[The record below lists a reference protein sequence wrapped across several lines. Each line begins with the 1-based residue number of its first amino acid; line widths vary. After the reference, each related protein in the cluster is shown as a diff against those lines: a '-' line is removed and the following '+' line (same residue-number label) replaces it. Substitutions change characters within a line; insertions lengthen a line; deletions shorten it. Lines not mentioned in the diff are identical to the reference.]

1 MGTPRGALMKA
12 VINAVIANPYSR
24 PNEIGELLGKEAGGV
39 SNVLSKLYRAGVLGR
54 KKCRYYF
61 KGFKA
66 QKQVKPAPVKEVKQ
80 VEQKESKQL
89 ELPLFAVPLS
99 PYSRIESL
107 EKEVY
112 ELKVQLLDQY
122 AIIKYLEDKLE
133 NHE

>member
-1 MGTPRGALMKA
+1 MKA

-24 PNEIGELLGKEAGGV
+24 PNELGELLGKEAGGV

-89 ELPLFAVPLS
+89 ELPLFAVPPS

-133 NHE
+133 NHER

>member
-1 MGTPRGALMKA
+1 MKA

-24 PNEIGELLGKEAGGV
+24 PNEIGELLSKDARGV
-39 SNVLSKLYRAGVLGR
+39 SNVLSKLYRDGILGR

-61 KGFKA
+61 KNA
-66 QKQVKPAPVKEVKQ
+66 TPRKQTKVALVKEVGQ
-80 VEQKESKQL
+80 VDESKQL
-89 ELPLFAVPLS
+89 ELPLFAVPPS

-122 AIIKYLEDKLE
+122 AIVKYLEDKLE

>member
-24 PNEIGELLGKEAGGV
+24 PNELGELLGKEAGGV

-66 QKQVKPAPVKEVKQ
+66 QKQVKPAPVKEAKQ
-80 VEQKESKQL
+80 VVQEESKQL
-89 ELPLFAVPLS
+89 ELPLFEAPNN
-99 PYSRIESL
+99 PYTKIQAL
-107 EKEVY
+107 EKELY
-112 ELKVQLLDQY
+112 ELKVQLLDHY
-122 AIIKYLEDKLE
+122 AVIKYLEGKLE
-133 NHE
+133 KQ